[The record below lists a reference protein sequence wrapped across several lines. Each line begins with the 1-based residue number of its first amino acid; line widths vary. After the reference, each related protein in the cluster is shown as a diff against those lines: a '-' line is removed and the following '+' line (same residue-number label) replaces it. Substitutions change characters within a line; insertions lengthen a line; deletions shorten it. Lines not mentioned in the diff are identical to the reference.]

1 MLEVCVPM
9 SYMSVVC
16 RYRWGH
22 LLPSSRCTKA
32 TDLSSQV
39 LRRYS
44 RRSFSTYTASALSK
58 SDSSRNPAVPDSKE
72 PVKQSRH
79 LLEAEILCL
88 REWYARIPGGTR
100 MDKQLY
106 ARMDKQLDYA
116 IDQSFVAQSGDADLC
131 FACKE
136 NEVCTFQV
144 CKNASC
150 KTADSNDDTGAIW
163 VGERTTEFALCS
175 ECALTLCPFCG
186 HLLQPS
192 CGEED
197 PRAILYAHEA
207 WTPDDSDDE
216 NTNRA
221 WWQTAVYT

>member
-22 LLPSSRCTKA
+22 LHPRTRFTKA
-32 TDLSSQV
+32 TDLRSQI

-44 RRSFSTYTASALSK
+44 TRSFSTYTASALSK
-58 SDSSRNPAVPDSKE
+58 SDSSRTAAVPDSKK
-72 PVKQSRH
+72 PVKQSRQ
-79 LLEAEILCL
+79 LLEAEFLFL
-88 REWYARIPGGTR
+88 RKW
-100 MDKQLY
+100 Y
-106 ARMDKQLDYA
+106 ARMDKQLEDA
-116 IDQSFVAQSGDADLC
+116 IDQSYVAQSGDADFC

-136 NEVCTFQV
+136 NEVSTFQV
-144 CKNASC
+144 CNNASC

-163 VGERTTEFALCS
+163 VGERSTEFALCS

-186 HLLQPS
+186 HLLQTS

-197 PRAILYAHEA
+197 PRAILYAYEA

>member
-16 RYRWGH
+16 RYKWGH
-22 LLPSSRCTKA
+22 LHPRTRCTKA

-44 RRSFSTYTASALSK
+44 TRSFSTFTASALST
-58 SDSSRNPAVPDSKE
+58 SDSSRTAAVPDSKK

-79 LLEAEILCL
+79 LLEAEFLCL
-88 REWYARIPGGTR
+88 REWYARIPGGAR

-106 ARMDKQLDYA
+106 AGMDKQLEDA
-116 IDQSFVAQSGDADLC
+116 IDQSYVAQSGDADLC

-163 VGERTTEFALCS
+163 VGERSTEFALCS
-175 ECALTLCPFCG
+175 QCALTLCPFCG
-186 HLLQPS
+186 HLLQTS
-192 CGEED
+192 FGEEE
-197 PRAILYAHEA
+197 PGAILYANEA
-207 WTPDDSDDE
+207 WTRDDE